1 MKEISVVTVKESYRF
16 EWGEARNNRILEHE
30 TAICQDT
37 RFDLLII
44 VRNGAAKLQGRDGG
58 KGEEV
63 LQAGQFVWLQASA
76 AEISLCAISP
86 VCEYDVFSFLF
97 RSGQVEVVTGPW
109 REETKGTEA
118 AVPYGQVLE
127 MRPFAKAFEM
137 AEELLQPSCGD
148 GASLQFNYRYLRF
161 QELLLMIISW
171 HVQQLRQAADAADV
185 AAAGIGRSI
194 QYMNVHYSDALTV
207 EQLADIAWI
216 EPWKYPRLFKEATG
230 KSPLQYLN
238 DMRMDKAKL
247 LLSDG
252 EDKLSDIAQQIGFA
266 NEYYFSRRFKQTI
279 GIAPGQYRRNHR
291 EQPRIIAPY
300 LEDFLVALG
309 VMPVA
314 QYWHAKW
321 GKQDYLQLSQTPVFD
336 EMELA
341 TASLH
346 AIADNQPDLILLLDH
361 YDEALYKQ
369 CRRLSHTCV
378 LPESSNEWRM
388 VLRRFGDFFGRGELA
403 ERILIEYEA
412 KAAAARVALRYKLRG
427 ETVAFLRVSADYVLM
442 YTDCGGG
449 FAVSVLYEDLGLQP
463 YRLPGMEEPSSGFG
477 DGTMIAL
484 SVEQLK
490 RLSADHLFVVFD
502 KWHSGQPGEERKL
515 LSSQAWQG
523 LAAVRKR
530 QVYEMDF
537 LTWMNNGVI
546 SNGKKIEDIMRVLA
560 I

>member
-1 MKEISVVTVKESYRF
+1 MSENSFITVKGSYRF
-16 EWGEARNNRILEHE
+16 EWGEAKHIRIREHE
-30 TAICQDT
+30 TALCQDA

-44 VRNGAAKLQGRDGG
+44 VRNGAARLQGRDGD
-58 KGEEV
+58 KGESPIRS
-63 LQAGQFVWLQASA
+63 GQFVWLQANS
-76 AEISLCAISP
+76 AEISLFALSP
-86 VCEYDVFSFLF
+86 VCAFDVFSFQF
-97 RSGQVEVVTGPW
+97 RSEQVEVITGTL
-109 REETKGTEA
+109 REEPEFPEA
-118 AVPYGQVLE
+118 VVPYGQVLE
-127 MRPFAKAFEM
+127 LRTYAKAVELV
-137 AEELLQPSCGD
+137 EELLQPTCRD
-148 GASLQFNYRYLRF
+148 ATSLQFYYRYLRF

-171 HVQQLRQAADAADV
+171 HEQQSRQAAASAE
-185 AAAGIGRSI
+185 AGIGRSI

-216 EPWKYPRLFKEATG
+216 EPWKYPRLFKGATG

-238 DMRMDKAKL
+238 DMRMDKAKQL
-247 LLSDG
+247 LVAG

-291 EQPRIIAPY
+291 EQPRIVAPY

-309 VMPVA
+309 VMPIA

-321 GKQDYLQLSQTPVFD
+321 GKQDYLRLSQTPVFD

-346 AIADNQPDLILLLDH
+346 AIADYRPDLILLMDH
-361 YDEALYKQ
+361 YDDTLYKQ
-369 CRRLSHTCV
+369 CRRITHTCV
-378 LPESSNEWRM
+378 MPESTNDWRM
-388 VLRRFGDFFGRGELA
+388 VLRRFGDFFGREELA
-403 ERILIEYEA
+403 ERILTEYTA
-412 KAAAARVALRYKLRG
+412 KAAAAREALRRKLRG

-463 YRLPGMEEPSSGFG
+463 YRLSGTEESSSGFG
-477 DGTMIAL
+477 DGKMIAL
-484 SVEQLK
+484 SGEQLAG
-490 RLSADHLFVVFD
+490 LSADHLFVVFD
-502 KWHSGQPGEERKL
+502 KWHSGRPGEERML
-515 LSSQAWQG
+515 LSSQVWKG
-523 LAAVRKR
+523 LAAVRKL
-530 QVYEMDF
+530 QAYEMDF

-546 SNGKKIEDIMRVLA
+546 SNGKKIDDIMRVLA

>member
-1 MKEISVVTVKESYRF
+1 MREDSLVTVKESYRF
-16 EWGEARNNRILEHE
+16 EWGEARYIRILEHE
-30 TAICQDT
+30 TEFFQDA

-44 VRNGAAKLQGRDGG
+44 VRNGDARLQGRDGE
-58 KGEEV
+58 KDESTIRP
-63 LQAGQFVWLQASA
+63 GQFVWLQANSE
-76 AEISLCAISP
+76 EISLFALSP
-86 VCEYDVFSFLF
+86 VCEFDVFSFQF
-97 RSGQVEVVTGPW
+97 RP
-109 REETKGTEA
+109 EEPKLPIA

-127 MRPFAKAFEM
+127 LRSYAKA
-137 AEELLQPSCGD
+137 AELVQELLQPSCSD
-148 GASLQFNYRYLRF
+148 AMSLQFYYRYLRF
-161 QELLLMIISW
+161 QELLLTIISW
-171 HVQQLRQAADAADV
+171 HEQHSRQAAAAADDAAI
-185 AAAGIGRSI
+185 GIGRSI

-238 DMRMDKAKL
+238 DMRMDKAKQL
-247 LLSDG
+247 LVTG
-252 EDKLSDIAQQIGFA
+252 EHRLSDIAQQIGFA

-279 GIAPGQYRRNHR
+279 GIAPGQYRRNQR
-291 EQPRIIAPY
+291 EQPRIVAPY

-309 VMPVA
+309 VMPIA

-336 EMELA
+336 EMELV

-346 AIADNQPDLILLLDH
+346 AIADSRPDLILLLDH
-361 YDEALYKQ
+361 YNDTLYKQ
-369 CRRLSHTCV
+369 CRRISHTCV
-378 LPESSNEWRM
+378 LPESTNEWRM

-403 ERILIEYEA
+403 ERIIVEYEA
-412 KAAAARVALRYKLRG
+412 KAAEARVALRRKLRG

-463 YRLPGMEEPSSGFG
+463 YQLSGTEESSSGFG
-477 DGTMIAL
+477 DGKMIAL
-484 SVEQLK
+484 SVEQLEQ
-490 RLSADHLFVVFD
+490 LSADHLFVVFD
-502 KWHSGQPGEERKL
+502 KWHSGKPGEERML
-515 LSSQAWQG
+515 LSSKVWQG
-523 LAAVRKR
+523 LTAVRKR

-546 SNGKKIEDIMRVLA
+546 SNGKKIDDIMRVLA

>member
-1 MKEISVVTVKESYRF
+1 MRENSLIAVKESYRF
-16 EWGEARNNRILEHE
+16 EWGEARHIRIREHE
-30 TAICQDT
+30 TVICQDA

-44 VRNGAAKLQGRDGG
+44 VRNGAARLQGRDGE
-58 KGEEV
+58 KGRGDI
-63 LQAGQFVWLQASA
+63 QSGQFVWLRANS
-76 AEISLCAISP
+76 AEISLMALSP
-86 VCEYDVFSFLF
+86 VCEYDVFSFQF
-97 RSGQVEVVTGPW
+97 RFEQVEVLTRPFI
-109 REETKGTEA
+109 EEPEFPEA

-127 MRPFAKAFEM
+127 LRTYAKAVELV
-137 AEELLQPSCGD
+137 EELLQPSCLD
-148 GASLQFNYRYLRF
+148 ATSQQFYYRYLRF

-171 HVQQLRQAADAADV
+171 HEQQLRQAAAEADDAS
-185 AAAGIGRSI
+185 AGIGRSI
-194 QYMNVHYSDALTV
+194 QYMNVYYSDALTV

-216 EPWKYPRLFKEATG
+216 EPWKYPRLFKEITG

-238 DMRMDKAKL
+238 DMRMDKAKQL
-247 LLSDG
+247 LVSG
-252 EDKLSDIAQQIGFA
+252 EDKLSGIAQQIGFA

-291 EQPRIIAPY
+291 EQPRIVAPY

-321 GKQDYLQLSQTPVFD
+321 GKQDYLQLSQTPVFN

-346 AIADNQPDLILLLDH
+346 AIADSRPDLILLMDH
-361 YDEALYKQ
+361 YDDTLYKQ
-369 CRRLSHTCV
+369 CRRISHTCV
-378 LPESSNEWRM
+378 LPESTNEWRV

-403 ERILIEYEA
+403 ERILLEYEA
-412 KAAAARVALRYKLRG
+412 KADAAGVALRRKLRS

-463 YRLPGMEEPSSGFG
+463 YRLSWTEESSSGLG
-477 DGTMIAL
+477 DGKMIAL
-484 SVEQLK
+484 SEEELSQ
-490 RLSADHLFVVFD
+490 LSADHLFVVFD
-502 KWHSGQPGEERKL
+502 KWHSGQPGEERML
-515 LSSQAWQG
+515 LSSQVWQG

-546 SNGKKIEDIMRVLA
+546 SNGKKIDDIMRVLA

>member
-1 MKEISVVTVKESYRF
+1 MREDSLVTVKESYRF
-16 EWGEARNNRILEHE
+16 EWGEARYIRIREHE
-30 TAICQDT
+30 MAFIQDA

-44 VRNGAAKLQGRDGG
+44 VRNGDARLQGCDGG
-58 KGEEV
+58 KGESSIRS
-63 LQAGQFVWLQASA
+63 GQFVWLQANS
-76 AEISLCAISP
+76 AEISLFALSP
-86 VCEYDVFSFLF
+86 VCEFDVFFFQF
-97 RSGQVEVVTGPW
+97 RAEQVEVITGLL
-109 REETKGTEA
+109 REEPTFPTA
-118 AVPYGQVLE
+118 AVPYSLVMEL
-127 MRPFAKAFEM
+127 RSYAKAVELVQ
-137 AEELLQPSCGD
+137 ELLQPSSHD
-148 GASLQFNYRYLRF
+148 ATSLQIYYRYLRF
-161 QELLLMIISW
+161 QELLLTIISW
-171 HVQQLRQAADAADV
+171 HEQQSRQAAAADDAAV
-185 AAAGIGRSI
+185 GIARSI

-238 DMRMDKAKL
+238 DMRMDKAKQL
-247 LLSDG
+247 LVSG
-252 EDKLSDIAQQIGFA
+252 EGKLSDIAQQIGFA

-279 GIAPGQYRRNHR
+279 GIAPGQYRRNHQ
-291 EQPRIIAPY
+291 EQPRIVAPY
-300 LEDFLVALG
+300 LEDFLVAIG
-309 VMPVA
+309 VMPIA

-321 GKQDYLQLSQTPVFD
+321 GKQDYLQLLQTPVFD

-346 AIADNQPDLILLLDH
+346 AIADSRPDLILLLDH
-361 YDEALYKQ
+361 YDDTLYKQ
-369 CRRLSHTCV
+369 CRRISHTCV
-378 LPESSNEWRM
+378 LPESTNEWRM

-403 ERILIEYEA
+403 ERIIVEYEA
-412 KAAAARVALRYKLRG
+412 KAAEARVALRRKLRG

-463 YRLPGMEEPSSGFG
+463 YQLAGTEELSSGFG
-477 DGTMIAL
+477 DGKMIAL

-490 RLSADHLFVVFD
+490 QLSADHLFVVFD
-502 KWHSGQPGEERKL
+502 KWHSGQPGEERML
-515 LSSQAWQG
+515 LSSQVWQG

-546 SNGKKIEDIMRVLA
+546 SNGKKIDDIMRVLA